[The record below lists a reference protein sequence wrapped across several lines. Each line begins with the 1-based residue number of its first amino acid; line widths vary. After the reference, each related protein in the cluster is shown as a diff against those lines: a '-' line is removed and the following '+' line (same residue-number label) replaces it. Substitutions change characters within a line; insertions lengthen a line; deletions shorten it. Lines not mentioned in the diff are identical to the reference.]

1 MTIFNWQ
8 HQPRWTL
15 TTSFSWSYLL
25 WYHAVYLPV
34 NHFWDIFSPQSHLFF
49 SKQRGGLDEVGHV
62 VEQQLLSPTDRWSK
76 WEKQMYNQ
84 DIARAR
90 LCQDMPLARSEAGIE
105 LRRTWAAL
113 RTDEVGLR
121 WINCKGRLWGNQPL
135 NKEVGSRNSPKNL
148 RESHCAHKGEEWGL
162 TSLSLLSPLSLL
174 NPGLRTT
181 NTAWGSF
188 QQQPLLPWCCL
199 PKQHLF
205 LHALVQAAL
214 WTILGFSER
223 RERSFNSL
231 RRKILKYYLS
241 NNIVYK

>member
-25 WYHAVYLPV
+25 WYHGVYLPV

-49 SKQRGGLDEVGHV
+49 SKQRGGLDEVGHL

-162 TSLSLLSPLSLL
+162 TSLSLLSPVLAKPRLENNKTQREEAFSNSHCCHDAASQNSICFFML
-174 NPGLRTT
+174 
-181 NTAWGSF
+181 WF
-188 QQQPLLPWCCL
+188 KQPYGQFWVSV
-199 PKQHLF
+199 KEERE
-205 LHALVQAAL
+205 ALTL
-214 WTILGFSER
+214 WEEKF
-223 RERSFNSL
+223 
-231 RRKILKYYLS
+231 
-241 NNIVYK
+241 